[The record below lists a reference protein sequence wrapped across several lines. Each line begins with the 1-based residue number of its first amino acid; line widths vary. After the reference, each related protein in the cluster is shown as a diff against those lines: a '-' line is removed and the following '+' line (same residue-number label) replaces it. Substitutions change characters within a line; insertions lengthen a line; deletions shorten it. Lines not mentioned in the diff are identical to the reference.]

1 MPEIEGMILKA
12 VAGTFEVLCEEQLF
26 SAYAAGKFRNMNLT
40 PMVGDK
46 VSLQLSERAGEKT
59 FITQIRPRKNALLR
73 PPVANVDT
81 LLITVAV
88 KRPSPDLKLADEL
101 ICYCRMLEIEPV
113 ICVNKSDY
121 DLQEAS
127 SIARQ
132 YQASG
137 IRAYLTSALEEAGT
151 TELKDNIPEGITCFC
166 GQSAVGK
173 SSLTNLLLGRPAFET
188 GALSRKTERGRHTTR
203 HCELVA
209 FAPNRWLA
217 DTPGFSLLETPRLSP
232 EELLELYEEYAPYA
246 PNCRFTGCRHISE
259 PDCAVKRAVEAGKL
273 SLPRYERYKQ
283 IYEDV
288 EQKWRNRYD

>member
-12 VAGTFEVLCEEQLF
+12 VAGTFEVLCEEHLF

-46 VSLQLSERAGEKT
+46 VLMQLSERTGEKN

-88 KRPSPDLKLADEL
+88 KRPNPDLKLADEL
-101 ICYCRMLEIEPV
+101 ICYCRMLDIEPV
-113 ICVNKSDY
+113 VCVNKSDY
-121 DLQEAS
+121 DPQEAS

-132 YQASG
+132 YQLCG
-137 IRAYLTSALEEAGT
+137 IRACLTSTLEENGAK
-151 TELKDNIPEGITCFC
+151 ELKSSIGEGIACFC

-173 SSLTNLLLGRPAFET
+173 SSLTNLLLGRRVFET
-188 GALSRKTERGRHTTR
+188 GILSRKTDRGRHTTR
-203 HCELVA
+203 HCELVS
-209 FAPNRWLA
+209 FGPNRWLA
-217 DTPGFSLLETPRLSP
+217 DTPGFSLLEVPRLSP
-232 EELLELYEEYAPYA
+232 QELLALYEEYEEYAPD
-246 PNCRFTGCRHISE
+246 CRFTGCCHISE
-259 PDCAVKRAVEAGKL
+259 PDCAVRHAVDEGKL

-288 EQKWRNRYD
+288 ERKWRNRYD